1 MTGSP
6 QAEGRLPLLSPE
18 EAKDAAARAG
28 VPEVVAELNVFRV
41 LLHHPSLARWL
52 SDFLMG
58 LLWEGRL
65 DRRLRELV
73 IMRLGWAT
81 GSVYEWTQHWS
92 IARLLDVSE
101 EDLLAVR
108 DWPAHGGFGP
118 AERAVLAATDE
129 TLRTGTV
136 DPETWDACTEHLS
149 DDRQVLLEMVAV
161 IGLWRMV
168 SGLLRTLEVPL
179 EDGVEAWPPDGS
191 APASVEPAGG
201 R

>member
-1 MTGSP
+1 MP
-6 QAEGRLPLLSPE
+6 PRAVRLPLLGPD
-18 EAKDAAARAG
+18 EAKEAAARAG
-28 VPEVVAELNVFRV
+28 VPDLVAELNVFRV

-65 DRRLRELV
+65 DRRLRELI

-101 EDLLAVR
+101 DDLLGVR
-108 DWPAHGGFGP
+108 DWASHSGFGP

-129 TLRTGTV
+129 TVRTGTLG
-136 DPETWDACTEHLS
+136 PETWDACTDHVS
-149 DDRQVLLEMVAV
+149 DDPEVLLEVVAV

-168 SGLLRTLEVPL
+168 SSLLRTLDVPL
-179 EDGVEAWPPDGS
+179 EDGVDAWPPDGT
-191 APASVEPAGG
+191 APAVPERADD